1 MTRPIFRFQTLMVV
15 ITMLLASLF
24 LNTGTVFGQ
33 ATSTGTVVGVAT
45 DPTGAVVQ
53 DATILLTD
61 TATGAKRTTITNKD
75 GAYVVMDV
83 PPATYN
89 ISCTKSGFEVDQ
101 INGEIVSVGSQTTAN
116 FSMVVGSQSTVVEV
130 QAAASDLQTI
140 NATIGDTVNPL
151 MMASLPSVARDVT
164 SFASLQPGVTPGGN
178 VAGTVTDQAVFQLD
192 GGNNSSDMDG
202 SMLNYTGA
210 FGANTTGVTSIGAG
224 SSGVMPMPQDSIEE
238 FKVATVGQT
247 ADFNN
252 SSGFQ
257 AQVVTKRGGNH
268 WHGTV
273 YEYYLD
279 SNIGANTW
287 QNNFNIPGIAAY
299 QPKASNHYSRF
310 GAAAGGP
317 ILPTFLGGK
326 TYFFANYEGW
336 RFPNSATYERAVPSA
351 NMRLGIVNFGGVN
364 YNLKTL

>member
-1 MTRPIFRFQTLMVV
+1 MTRPISRFQTLIVV
-15 ITMLLASLF
+15 ITMLLASVF
-24 LNTGTVFGQ
+24 LNPGTIFGQ

-45 DPTGAVVQ
+45 DATGAVVQ
-53 DATILLTD
+53 GATIVMTD
-61 TATGAKRTTITNKD
+61 TSTGAKRTTVTNKD
-75 GAYVVMDV
+75 GQYVLVNV
-83 PPATYN
+83 TPATYN
-89 ISCTKSGFEVDQ
+89 ISCTKAGFEIDQ
-101 INGEIVSVGSQTTAN
+101 ISGETVSVGTQTTAN

-151 MMASLPSVARDVT
+151 EITSLPSVQRDVST
-164 SFASLQPGVTPGGN
+164 FATLQPGVTPGGN

-210 FGANTTGVTSIGAG
+210 FGGNTSGITAIGAG

-238 FKVATVGQT
+238 FKVATAGQT

-252 SSGFQ
+252 SSGMQ
-257 AQVVTKRGGNH
+257 AQVVTKRGGNS

-287 QNNFNIPGIAAY
+287 SNNLTNT
-299 QPKASNHYSRF
+299 PKPSNHYNSF
-310 GAAAGGP
+310 GAAA
-317 ILPTFLGGK
+317 
-326 TYFFANYEGW
+326 
-336 RFPNSATYERAVPSA
+336 
-351 NMRLGIVNFGGVN
+351 
-364 YNLKTL
+364 

>member
-1 MTRPIFRFQTLMVV
+1 MTRPISRFQTLIVV
-15 ITMLLASLF
+15 ITMLLASVF
-24 LNTGTVFGQ
+24 LNPGTIFGQ

-75 GAYVVMDV
+75 GAYVVINV

-101 INGEIVSVGSQTTAN
+101 INGETVSVGTQTTAN
-116 FSMVVGSQSTVVEV
+116 FAMVVGSQSTVVEV

-151 MMASLPSVARDVT
+151 EITSLPSVQRDVST
-164 SFASLQPGVTPGGN
+164 FATLQPGVTPGGS

-210 FGANTTGVTSIGAG
+210 FGGNTSGVSSIGAG
-224 SSGVMPMPQDSIEE
+224 SSGVMPMPQDSVEE
-238 FKVATVGQT
+238 FKVATSGQT

-252 SSGFQ
+252 SSGMQ
-257 AQVVTKRGGNH
+257 VQVVTKRG
-268 WHGTV
+268 T
-273 YEYYLD
+273 
-279 SNIGANTW
+279 NTW
-287 QNNFNIPGIAAY
+287 QNNFPTVKGLTTY
-299 QPKASNHYSRF
+299 TPKPSNHYNRF

-317 ILPTFLGGK
+317 IAPPLLGGK
-326 TYFFANYEGW
+326 TYFFA
-336 RFPNSATYERAVPSA
+336 
-351 NMRLGIVNFGGVN
+351 
-364 YNLKTL
+364 